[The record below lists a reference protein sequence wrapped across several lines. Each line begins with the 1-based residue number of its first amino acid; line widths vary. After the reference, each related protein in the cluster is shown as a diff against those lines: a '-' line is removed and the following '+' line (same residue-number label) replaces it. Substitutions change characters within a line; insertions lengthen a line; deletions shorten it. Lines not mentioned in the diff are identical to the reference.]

1 MGAKSNVKNSEFT
14 ANNQPRKEITVK
26 TIALKNPNGLIG
38 RAYAW
43 AEKYHRGQKRLSGEP
58 YFNHAVCA
66 AQNLL
71 DWKLDETTIAAG
83 LLHDVA
89 EDTGCDLESIKKEF
103 GEEMAFIIG
112 GITKLGKIKYRG
124 TETEKENQKENIK
137 KLILALSQDLRVIL
151 VKLSDRLHN
160 MQTLDYLPSLK
171 QKRVA
176 LETYEIYSPLAYRLG
191 MHRLSGEL
199 EDLAFPYLY
208 PAEYKWL
215 IENIKEHYDERENYL
230 KQIQPFVADALSKAK
245 IKPSH
250 IDFRAKRYASLYKK
264 LLRYDMDI
272 ERIYDLVAFRII
284 VNTIADCYAALG
296 IIHQLWPPLPG
307 RIKDYIAMPK
317 PNGYRSLHTTVFCVD
332 KKIVEFQIR
341 TEEMH
346 QEAEYGIA
354 ATWVYQE
361 AKKTKQ
367 YRNKKT
373 IAAGAQ
379 EVEWIQ
385 RLRAWQEEE
394 SPDADNFIDLL
405 KIDFFKDRI
414 FAITPKGEV
423 IDLPAGATPID
434 FAYQIHSDI
443 GNQCVGAK
451 VNNRIVP
458 LDYEL
463 KSSDVV
469 EIITQKGKKPSSSW
483 LEFVKTSQAKSH
495 IKKTLKEKASRII
508 GRPKQKQI
516 EIKIIAENKTNLLKS
531 VLSIFSRLRL
541 NVSKVDSSQDGRK
554 QFQVIKIRS
563 EESNQDKISKLI
575 VKLKTIKEIKE
586 IDYRFVE

>member
-1 MGAKSNVKNSEFT
+1 MSVKSNAKKSRL
-14 ANNQPRKEITVK
+14 AADSQLSKEITVK
-26 TIALKNPNGLIG
+26 AISLKNPDGLIG

-58 YFNHAVCA
+58 YFNHAVCT

-71 DWKLDETTIAAG
+71 DWKLDEITIAAG
-83 LLHDVA
+83 LLHDIA
-89 EDTGCDLESIKKEF
+89 EDTSCNLECIKKEF
-103 GEEMAFIIG
+103 GGEMAFIVD

-124 TETEKENQKENIK
+124 TETQKENIK

-151 VKLSDRLHN
+151 IKLADRLHN
-160 MQTLDYLPSLK
+160 MQTLDYLSSPK

-176 LETYEIYSPLAYRLG
+176 LETYDIYSPLAYRLG

-215 IENIKEHYDERENYL
+215 IKNIQERYDERENYL
-230 KQIQPFVADALSKAK
+230 KQIQPLVADALSKAK
-245 IKPSH
+245 IKPLR

-317 PNGYRSLHTTVFCVD
+317 PNGYRSLHTTVFCVN
-332 KKIVEFQIR
+332 KKIVEFQVR

-346 QEAEYGIA
+346 QEAEHGIA
-354 ATWVYQE
+354 AAWAYQE
-361 AKKTKQ
+361 SKAGKKYRAKKST
-367 YRNKKT
+367 
-373 IAAGAQ
+373 AASQ
-379 EVEWIQ
+379 KEIHWVK
-385 RLRAWQEEE
+385 RLRAWQEE

-414 FAITPKGEV
+414 FAVTPKGEV

-434 FAYQIHSDI
+434 FAYQIHSDV
-443 GNQCVGAK
+443 GDQCVGAK

-469 EIITQKGKKPSSSW
+469 EIIIQKGKKPSSSW

-495 IKKTLKEKASRII
+495 IKKILKEKASRIS
-508 GRPKQKQI
+508 GRSKQT
-516 EIKIIAENKTNLLKS
+516 EIKIIAENRTNLLKS

-541 NVSKVDSSQDGRK
+541 NVAKINSSQDGRK
-554 QFQVIKIRS
+554 QFQIIKIRC
-563 EESNQDKISKLI
+563 EENNQDKISKLI
-575 VKLKTIKEIKE
+575 VKLKTLKEIKE

>member
-1 MGAKSNVKNSEFT
+1 MRLNGLNNNST
-14 ANNQPRKEITVK
+14 DSRPITVK
-26 TIALKNPNGLIG
+26 ELAKKSSLIS

-43 AEKYHRGQKRLSGEP
+43 SEKCHRGQKRLSGEP
-58 YFNHAVCA
+58 YFNHAVA
-66 AQNLL
+66 TAQNLL
-71 DWKLDETTIAAG
+71 DWKLDEVTVAAG

-89 EDTGCDLESIKKEF
+89 EDTDCTIEAIKQEF
-103 GEEMAFIIG
+103 GEEIAFLVDG
-112 GITKLGKIKYRG
+112 VTKLGRIKYRG
-124 TETEKENQKENIK
+124 TETQKENIK
-137 KLILALSQDLRVIL
+137 KLILALSEDLRVIL
-151 VKLSDRLHN
+151 IKLADRLHN
-160 MQTLDYLPSLK
+160 MQTLEFLPSQK
-171 QKRVA
+171 QKRIA
-176 LETYEIYSPLAYRLG
+176 LETYEIYAPLAYRLG

-215 IENIKEHYDERENYL
+215 IENVRERYEERENYL
-230 KQIQPFVADALSKAK
+230 KKIRPLVADALQKAG
-245 IKPSH
+245 ILPLH

-284 VNTIADCYAALG
+284 LKTVADCYAALG

-341 TEEMH
+341 TQEMH
-346 QEAEYGIA
+346 DEAEYGVA
-354 ATWVYQE
+354 AAWAYQE
-361 AKKTKQ
+361 AKKDKR
-367 YRNKKT
+367 YRDKKAIT
-373 IAAGAQ
+373 ANQKEI
-379 EVEWIQ
+379 EWVK
-385 RLRAWQEEE
+385 RLRAWQEE
-394 SPDADNFIDLL
+394 SADSDEFIDLL

-423 IDLPAGATPID
+423 IDLPAGATPVD
-434 FAYQIHSDI
+434 FAYAIHSDI

-458 LDYEL
+458 LNYEL

-469 EIITQKGKKPSSSW
+469 EIITQKGKHPSPSW
-483 LEFVKTSQAKSH
+483 LEFVKTSHARAH
-495 IKKTLKEKASRII
+495 IKKALKGKNILLG
-508 GRPKQKQI
+508 GRPKQVEFKITATNQI
-516 EIKIIAENKTNLLKS
+516 NLIKNILAII
-531 VLSIFSRLRL
+531 SRSRF
-541 NVSKVDSSQDGRK
+541 NVTKIDSSQDGQR
-554 QFQVIKIRS
+554 QFQTIKIRCD
-563 EESNQDKISKLI
+563 ESNRDKISRLI
-575 VKLKTIKEIKE
+575 VKLKELKEIKE